1 MATELQRGFPLLRQ
15 QTTALL
21 KKNIL
26 LSLRNKRTTFLH
38 LFSSLFFIA
47 LLFGI
52 QKATDYRSRHPSAV
66 SAVPDPQ
73 AATNP
78 AIPACEHKLFIKRPC
93 FDFAWSGSS
102 SSRIQAIVAGILAN
116 NPGRPIPA
124 SKVISFAS
132 KDELINWLLQEPMR
146 TPGALHFEEKNAT
159 VISYGVLT
167 NSSTYI
173 EVPRQIEDP
182 TFKFRIPLQ
191 LAASR
196 EIARSLIG
204 DSTFSWNIAFKQF
217 AHPELRRRDDDD
229 YSISN
234 EIEINNFGPIF
245 FYAVCMFA
253 FVFQMSSIVAE
264 KELKLRQAM
273 AVMGLYDTAYW
284 CSWII
289 WEGFMSLLSSL
300 FIVLFGMAFQLHVF
314 LENSFA
320 FVFLLFFLFQLDMVA
335 FAFLFSNFVRKTS
348 SASSVGFAIFVV
360 GVLTQAFSVLVYT
373 DTKSKHMYQ
382 RLLWSLF
389 PPNPFSGG
397 LGLLLAASRHPGN
410 GISQRRQS
418 LCDIDDTYCRPIG
431 YFYQWQIAT
440 FFMWLIVAIYVNNI
454 WTNSTGVKKPYFYF
468 LNPSYWTGKG
478 EYKSEENG
486 KCCGSSS
493 SPPNDRFAA
502 NDEGV
507 LEEESRV
514 KQQAK
519 EDNVDP
525 NVAVQLRGL
534 FKTYPKKIK
543 LRCRSCCF
551 CCYCCVCRT
560 RKAYTAVKSLWL
572 NFEKDQL
579 FCLLGPNGAGK
590 TTVINCLTG
599 ITSVTHG
606 DAMVYGNSVRT
617 SAGLSNIRKQIGV
630 CSQYDTLWDKLSAK
644 EHLELFASIKGLPQ
658 TSNKSEATNLL
669 AQVKLEDVGKV
680 RASSYSGGMKRRLSL
695 AIALIGNPRLLI
707 LDEPTTGMDP
717 VTRRHIWNVIESAK
731 HGRSIILT
739 THSME
744 EADILAD
751 RIGIMAKG
759 RLRCIGNATTLKSR
773 FGAGFI
779 TKVSLDKGED
789 DDNTIEDHNKHH
801 LAVKEFFKMHLDV
814 MPKEEDPSSL
824 TFVIPHEQER
834 QLEEFFKEMEN
845 RKSDF
850 GIQNVQ
856 IGLSTLEEVFLS
868 IAQKAELDSATAEGN
883 VKTLTLPS
891 GTSIQVHL
899 GAKYVEI
906 PGSVS
911 PDNPRGLMVEVYWE
925 QDDNGNLCISGHSN
939 ETPMPSNF
947 RRTPTGLVP

>member
-1 MATELQRGFPLLRQ
+1 
-15 QTTALL
+15 
-21 KKNIL
+21 
-26 LSLRNKRTTFLH
+26 
-38 LFSSLFFIA
+38 
-47 LLFGI
+47 
-52 QKATDYRSRHPSAV
+52 
-66 SAVPDPQ
+66 
-73 AATNP
+73 
-78 AIPACEHKLFIKRPC
+78 
-93 FDFAWSGSS
+93 
-102 SSRIQAIVAGILAN
+102 
-116 NPGRPIPA
+116 
-124 SKVISFAS
+124 
-132 KDELINWLLQEPMR
+132 MR

-204 DSTFSWNIAFKQF
+204 DSTFSWNIGFKQF
-217 AHPELRRRDDDD
+217 AHPELRRSDDDD

-360 GVLTQAFSVLVYT
+360 GVLTQA
-373 DTKSKHMYQ
+373 K
-382 RLLWSLF
+382 
-389 PPNPFSGG
+389 
-397 LGLLLAASRHPGN
+397 
-410 GISQRRQS
+410 
-418 LCDIDDTYCRPIG
+418 
-431 YFYQWQIAT
+431 
-440 FFMWLIVAIYVNNI
+440 
-454 WTNSTGVKKPYFYF
+454 
-468 LNPSYWTGKG
+468 
-478 EYKSEENG
+478 NG

-606 DAMVYGNSVRT
+606 DALVYGNSVRT

-695 AIALIGNPRLLI
+695 AIALIGNPKLLI

-834 QLEEFFKEMEN
+834 QLDEFFKEMEN

-868 IAQKAELDSATAEGN
+868 IAQKAELESATAEGN

-891 GTSIQVHL
+891 GASIQVHL

-939 ETPMPSNF
+939 ETPVPSNF